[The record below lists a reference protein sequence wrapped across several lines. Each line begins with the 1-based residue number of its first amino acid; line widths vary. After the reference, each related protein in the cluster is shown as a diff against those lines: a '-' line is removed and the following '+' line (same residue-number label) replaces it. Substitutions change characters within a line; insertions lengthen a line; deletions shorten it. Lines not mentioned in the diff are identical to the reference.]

1 MGEEAVVGL
10 FADLVLLN
18 GKVVTIDPKDTIAEA
33 VAVKQGRIVKVGTSE
48 DAKRL
53 VGDETKVIDLRGKT
67 LLPGFIDTHCHPALG
82 GTEMFEVDCRSPPV
96 KSIKEILEKIREKAE
111 KMPKD
116 EWIRARNYNENKLLE
131 RRHITRWELDQEAPD
146 NPVFISKE
154 TGHLY
159 IVNSKALQLAEI
171 TKDTPDPSGGKI
183 DRNPKN
189 GEATGLL
196 YETAAMRVMN
206 LLPPYD
212 VEQIKKGLQHAFK
225 QFLEWGLTTI
235 HQATAIPV
243 SIKACQELLAS
254 GEMPIRMNLMV
265 GTLPGILPGYEVDV
279 DLLHLLVKLGLQSGF
294 GGDKLK
300 IMSVKLVADGSGSGG
315 SAAVYTPQ
323 HRGTKGLGILVTS
336 PEKLTEQVV
345 KAHKAGLR
353 VSIHAIGDR
362 GIDVALDAIEA
373 AMREHPTV
381 GMRHRIE
388 HCSVCTPKQQQ
399 RIKKLGVVP
408 CSSIGYMWGIGDD
421 YIENFGRERLRWLHP
436 HRSYVDNGIIAS
448 GNSDWP
454 VSSADPMK
462 QIYSAVTR
470 KTKTGQSY
478 DDRERVSVM
487 EAIRL
492 YTWNGAYA
500 GCEEDV
506 KGSIEPGKLADM
518 VVLSDDILSV
528 PEEKIREIRIDMTI
542 VGGEIAYQ
550 RFDAQQEL
558 KTRF

>member
-1 MGEEAVVGL
+1 MDINGSEGIVVEL
-10 FADLVLLN
+10 VADLILLN
-18 GKVVTIDPKDTIAEA
+18 GKVVTVDPKDTIVEA
-33 VAVKQGRIVKVGTSE
+33 VAVKERRIVRVGTSE
-48 DAKRL
+48 EVKSL
-53 VGDETKVIDLRGKT
+53 VGEETKIIDLRGKT
-67 LLPGFIDTHCHPALG
+67 LLPGFVDTHCHPALG
-82 GTEMFEVDCRSPPV
+82 GTETFEVDCRSPPV

-111 KMPKD
+111 KTPKD

-131 RRHITRWELDQEAPD
+131 RRHITRWELDQATPD

-159 IVNSKALQLAEI
+159 VVNSKALELAGI

-183 DRNPKN
+183 DRDPKT

-196 YETAAMRVMN
+196 YETAAMKVMK
-206 LLPPYD
+206 LIPPYD
-212 VEQIKKGLQHAFK
+212 VEQIKKGLKHVFK
-225 QFLEWGLTTI
+225 RFLAWGLTTI

-243 SIKACQELLAS
+243 SIKACQELLAA
-254 GEMPIRMNLMV
+254 GEMPIRINMMI

-279 DLLHLLVKLGLQSGF
+279 DLLDLLVKLGFQSGF

-300 IMSVKLVADGSGSGG
+300 IMSVKLIADGSGSGG

-336 PEKLTEQVV
+336 PEKLTEQVI
-345 KAHKAGLR
+345 KAHKAGFR

-362 GIDVALDAIEA
+362 GIDAALNAIEA
-373 AMREHPTV
+373 ALREPPTV

-388 HCSVCTPKQQQ
+388 HCSVCTPKQQE
-399 RIKKLGVVP
+399 RVKKLGVVP
-408 CSSIGYMWGIGDD
+408 CSSIGYMWGVGDD
-421 YIENFGRERLRWLHP
+421 YIENFGPERLRWLHP
-436 HRSYVDNGIIAS
+436 HRSYMHKGIIAS

-454 VSSADPMK
+454 VSTADPMK

-470 KTKTGQSY
+470 KTKTGQSF
-478 DDRERVSVM
+478 DERERITVM
-487 EAIRL
+487 EAIRT

-500 GCEEDV
+500 SCEEDT

-518 VVLSDDILSV
+518 VILSEDILTV
-528 PEEKIREIRIDMTI
+528 PEEKIKDIKIDMTI
-542 VGGEIAYQ
+542 VGGEVVYQ
-550 RFDAQQEL
+550 RSVA
-558 KTRF
+558 

>member
-1 MGEEAVVGL
+1 MV
-10 FADLVLLN
+10 ADLVLLN
-18 GKVVTIDPKDTIAEA
+18 GKVVTVDPNDTITEA
-33 VAVKQGRIVKVGTSE
+33 VAVKGGRIVGVGTSE
-48 DAKRL
+48 EVKEL
-53 VGDETKVIDLRGKT
+53 IGEETKVIDLKGKT

-82 GTEMFEVDCRSPPV
+82 GTEIFEVDCRSPPV
-96 KSIKEILEKIREKAE
+96 KSIKEILEKIQEKAE
-111 KMPKD
+111 KTSKG

-131 RRHITRWELDQEAPD
+131 RRHITRWELDQVAPD

-159 IVNSKALQLAEI
+159 VVNSKALELAGI
-171 TKDTPDPSGGKI
+171 TKDTPDPPGGKI
-183 DRNPKN
+183 DRAPKT

-196 YETAAMRVMN
+196 YEAAAMKVMN
-206 LLPPYD
+206 LIPPYD
-212 VEQIKKGLQHAFK
+212 VGHIKKGLKHVFSL
-225 QFLEWGLTTI
+225 FLKWGLTTI

-243 SIKACQELLAS
+243 SIKACQELLAT

-265 GTLPGILPGYEVDV
+265 GALPGILPGYEADV
-279 DLLHLLVKLGLQSGF
+279 NLLHLLVKLGLQSGF

-300 IMSVKLVADGSGSGG
+300 IMSAKLIADGSGSGG

-336 PEKLTEQVV
+336 QEKLTEQVIE
-345 KAHKAGLR
+345 AHKAGLR

-373 AMREHPTV
+373 ALRGHLTA

-388 HCSVCTPKQQQ
+388 HCSVCTPKQRE

-408 CSSIGYMWGIGDD
+408 SSSIGYMWGVGDD
-421 YIENFGRERLRWLHP
+421 YIENFGPERLRWLHP
-436 HRSYVDNGIIAS
+436 HRSYIDNGIIAS

-454 VSSADPMK
+454 VSTADPMK

-470 KTKTGQSY
+470 KTKTGQSF
-478 DDRERVSVM
+478 DERERITVL
-487 EAIRL
+487 EAIRT

-506 KGSIEPGKLADM
+506 KGTIEHGKLADM
-518 VVLSDDILSV
+518 VVLSDDILTV
-528 PEEKIREIRIDMTI
+528 PEEKIKDIKIDMTI
-542 VGGEIAYQ
+542 VGGEILYQ
-550 RFDAQQEL
+550 RSEG
-558 KTRF
+558 

>member
-1 MGEEAVVGL
+1 VIEL
-10 FADLVLLN
+10 IADLVLLN
-18 GKVVTIDPKDTIAEA
+18 GKVVTVDPKDTVAEA
-33 VAVKQGRIVKVGTSE
+33 LAVKAGRIVRVGTSE
-48 DAKRL
+48 EVKEL
-53 VGDETKVIDLRGKT
+53 VSEETKVIDLKGKT

-82 GTEMFEVDCRSPPV
+82 GTEIFEVNCRSPPV

-111 KMPKD
+111 KMSKG

-131 RRHITRWELDQEAPD
+131 RRHITRWELDQVAPN
-146 NPVFISKE
+146 NPVFVSKE

-159 IVNSKALQLAEI
+159 VVNSKALELAGI
-171 TKDTPDPSGGKI
+171 TKDTPDPPGGKI
-183 DRNPKN
+183 DRALKT

-196 YETAAMRVMN
+196 YETAAMKVMD
-206 LLPPYD
+206 LIPPYD
-212 VEQIKKGLQHAFK
+212 VGQIKKGLKHVFRR
-225 QFLEWGLTTI
+225 FLEWGLTTI

-243 SIKACQELLAS
+243 SIKACQELLAA

-265 GTLPGILPGYEVDV
+265 GTLPGILPSYEADV
-279 DLLHLLVKLGLQSGF
+279 NLLHLLVKLGLQSGF

-300 IMSVKLVADGSGSGG
+300 IMSLKLIADGSGSGG

-323 HRGTKGLGILVTS
+323 HRGTKELGILVTS
-336 PEKLTEQVV
+336 PEKLTEQVI

-373 AMREHPTV
+373 ALREHPTV

-388 HCSVCTPKQQQ
+388 HCSVCTPKQWE

-408 CSSIGYMWGIGDD
+408 SSSIGYMWGVGDD
-421 YIENFGRERLRWLHP
+421 YIENFGPERLRWLHP
-436 HRSYVDNGIIAS
+436 HRSYIDNGIIAS

-454 VSSADPMK
+454 VSTADPLK

-470 KTKTGQSY
+470 KTKTGQSF
-478 DDRERVSVM
+478 DERERITVL
-487 EAIRL
+487 EAIRT
-492 YTWNGAYA
+492 YTWNGAHA

-506 KGSIEPGKLADM
+506 KGTIEHGKLADM
-518 VVLSDDILSV
+518 VVLSDDILTV
-528 PEEKIREIRIDMTI
+528 PEEKIKDIKIDMTI
-542 VGGEIAYQ
+542 VGGEIVYQ
-550 RFDAQQEL
+550 RPVA
-558 KTRF
+558 